1 MPKAFYLIKHGPA
14 TSAFALRELP
24 ARVLLPNE
32 VRIQVEGF
40 GLNFADVMSRL
51 GQYRECPPLPTV
63 IGYEVVGTVAETG
76 ADVTDLSVGERV
88 LAFTRF
94 GGYAEE
100 VVTDYRGVV
109 SIPTAWPI
117 AFATA
122 LGTQYATAW
131 YAATYITRLHPG
143 ERVLI
148 HAAAGGVGTALVQ
161 IAKHAGCEVWGTA
174 GSAEKLAYLE
184 SLGVD
189 HPINYREKPF
199 SSTIVASLGKR
210 ERLDVIFDPI
220 GGKTSRQGFQLLGS
234 GGRLVLYGAASLTG
248 KNNMV
253 AKLRFAWQMGLYHPI
268 QLMMRSKSIL
278 GVNMLKVGDYRP
290 VALQQVLQEV
300 VDGAKQG
307 MLQPKA
313 TQLFTA
319 DDLPK
324 AHTMLEKRQTTGKVA
339 IAW

>member
-14 TSAFALRELP
+14 AQAFALRDLP
-24 ARVLLPNE
+24 AQALMPNQ
-32 VRIQVEGF
+32 VRIKVEGF

-63 IGYEVVGTVAETG
+63 IGYEVVGTVVETG
-76 ADVTDLSVGERV
+76 PDVSGLSVGDRV

-109 SIPTAWPI
+109 PIPTAWPI

-161 IAKHAGCEVWGTA
+161 IAKNAGCEVWGTA
-174 GSAEKLAYLE
+174 GSAQKLAYLE

-189 HPINYREKPF
+189 HPINYRDKAF
-199 SSTIVASLGKR
+199 SSAVTKTLGKY

-248 KNNMV
+248 KNNLV
-253 AKLRFAWQMGLYHPI
+253 AKLRFAGQMGLYHPI

-290 VALQQVLQEV
+290 MALQQVLQEV
-300 VDGAKQG
+300 VDGANQG
-307 MLQPKA
+307 LLQPKA
-313 TQLFTA
+313 TQLFAATE
-319 DDLPK
+319 LYE
-324 AHTMLEKRQTTGKVA
+324 AHTQLEQRQTTGKVA